1 MHLNSNDDKGING
14 QSEQLL
20 FFKLELLGAVVDLA
34 VKTANEK
41 DVLFFL
47 DLKEINHSI

>member
-20 FFKLELLGAVVDLA
+20 FFKLELLGVVVDLA
-34 VKTANEK
+34 VETANEQ

>member
-34 VKTANEK
+34 VETANEHYGRSWLYG
-41 DVLFFL
+41 V
-47 DLKEINHSI
+47 